1 MLNFALMMELTVQI
15 ENMTKRNR
23 IKLWNEYAQVNDK
36 PRILQS
42 TAENLIVALENDLS
56 LYLSA
61 KCDEKLGVYQ
71 SFSIID
77 KTIKFFDNLDDE
89 DSPYEDSKLASWLLK
104 DDVMNKY
111 RSYFDQSRLELCMQN
126 ALSLSGIYSC
136 CKGVMSLTPVL
147 DNEPKFENFQTQQG
161 FLAAWLKWA
170 DSEMLPSYQAI

>member
-1 MLNFALMMELTVQI
+1 MLNFALMTELTVQL
-15 ENMTKRNR
+15 ENITRRKR
-23 IKLWNEYAQVNDK
+23 IKLWNEYAIANDK

-71 SFSIID
+71 SFSIIH

-89 DSPYEDSKLASWLLK
+89 DSPYEDSKLASWLLS

-111 RSYFDQSRLELCMQN
+111 GTYFDQSRLEQCEQN
-126 ALSLSGIYSC
+126 SLSLSRIYSC
-136 CKGVMSLTPVL
+136 CKGVMSLAPVL
-147 DNEPKFENFQTQQG
+147 DNEPKLENFQTQQG
-161 FLAAWLKWA
+161 FLAAWLNWA